1 MCHRVLHGHP
11 RWCVDYRKVNEATQK
26 DAYPLPKIEE
36 CLDTLSGSKLFSTL
50 DLLSG
55 YHQFEVNEKD
65 RPRTAFI
72 TKYGLF
78 EYTRMPFGL
87 CNAPSTFQRGM
98 ELVLRRLQW
107 VTLLIYLDDVIIT
120 GKTFKEHL
128 NNLGEVLSRFRK
140 FGLKLKPTKCSLYRE
155 EVLFLGHVVGKDGV
169 RANPSLVQDVEK
181 WPVPQN
187 LKELQAFLGL
197 TNYYRRFVQGYADI
211 ARSLHNLTRK
221 GVTYHWKAEQE
232 VAFGA
237 LKKALTTTP
246 ILAYPLAEGRMILDT
261 DASNFSIGAVLSQEQ
276 GQVERVISYSSRRLG
291 PIQERYCVTR
301 RELPAVVAFC
311 H

>member
-1 MCHRVLHGHP
+1 MN
-11 RWCVDYRKVNEATQK
+11 YRKVNEATQK

-36 CLDTLSGSKLFSTL
+36 CHDTLSGSKLFSTL

-87 CNAPSTFQRGM
+87 CHAPSTFQRGM
-98 ELVLRRLQW
+98 ELVLRGLQW

-140 FGLKLKPTKCSLYRE
+140 FGLKLKPTKCSLFRE

-237 LKKALTTTP
+237 LKRALTTTP

-261 DASNFSIGAVLSQEQ
+261 DAANFSIGAVLSQEQ
-276 GQVERVISYSSRRLG
+276 GQVERVISYSSRRFG

>member
-1 MCHRVLHGHP
+1 M
-11 RWCVDYRKVNEATQK
+11 DYRKVNEATQK
-26 DAYPLPKIEE
+26 DAYPLLKIEE

-261 DASNFSIGAVLSQEQ
+261 DAANFSIGAVLSQEQ
-276 GQVERVISYSSRRLG
+276 GQVERVFSYSSRRLG

-301 RELPAVVAFC
+301 RELLAVVAFC

>member
-1 MCHRVLHGHP
+1 MN
-11 RWCVDYRKVNEATQK
+11 YRKVNEATQK

-261 DASNFSIGAVLSQEQ
+261 DAANFSIGAVLSQEQ

-301 RELPAVVAFC
+301 RELLAVVAFC

>member
-1 MCHRVLHGHP
+1 M
-11 RWCVDYRKVNEATQK
+11 DYRKVNEATQK

-98 ELVLRRLQW
+98 ELVLGRLQW

-197 TNYYRRFVQGYADI
+197 TNYYRRFVQGYADN
-211 ARSLHNLTRK
+211 ARSLYNLTRK

>member
-1 MCHRVLHGHP
+1 M
-11 RWCVDYRKVNEATQK
+11 DYRKVNEATQK

-169 RANPSLVQDVEK
+169 RANPSLVKDVEK

-261 DASNFSIGAVLSQEQ
+261 DAANFSIGAVLSQEQ

-301 RELPAVVAFC
+301 RELLAVVAFC

>member
-1 MCHRVLHGHP
+1 M
-11 RWCVDYRKVNEATQK
+11 
-26 DAYPLPKIEE
+26 
-36 CLDTLSGSKLFSTL
+36 
-50 DLLSG
+50 
-55 YHQFEVNEKD
+55 
-65 RPRTAFI
+65 
-72 TKYGLF
+72 
-78 EYTRMPFGL
+78 
-87 CNAPSTFQRGM
+87 
-98 ELVLRRLQW
+98 
-107 VTLLIYLDDVIIT
+107 
-120 GKTFKEHL
+120 
-128 NNLGEVLSRFRK
+128 
-140 FGLKLKPTKCSLYRE
+140 
-155 EVLFLGHVVGKDGV
+155 GKDGV

-261 DASNFSIGAVLSQEQ
+261 DAANFSIGAVLSQEQ

-291 PIQERYCVTR
+291 PVQERYCVTR
-301 RELPAVVAFC
+301 RELLAVVAFC

>member
-1 MCHRVLHGHP
+1 MN
-11 RWCVDYRKVNEATQK
+11 YRKVNEATQK
-26 DAYPLPKIEE
+26 DAYPLPKREE

-140 FGLKLKPTKCSLYRE
+140 FGLKLKPTKCSLFRE

-261 DASNFSIGAVLSQEQ
+261 DAANFSIGAVLSQEQ

-301 RELPAVVAFC
+301 RELLAVVAFC

>member
-1 MCHRVLHGHP
+1 M
-11 RWCVDYRKVNEATQK
+11 DYRKVNEATQK

-50 DLLSG
+50 ALLSG

-221 GVTYHWKAEQE
+221 GVTYHWGAEQE

-261 DASNFSIGAVLSQEQ
+261 DAANFSIGAVLSQEQ

-301 RELPAVVAFC
+301 RELLAVVAFC

>member
-1 MCHRVLHGHP
+1 M
-11 RWCVDYRKVNEATQK
+11 DYRRVNEATQK

-120 GKTFKEHL
+120 GKTFKEYL

-261 DASNFSIGAVLSQEQ
+261 DAANFSIGAVLSQEQ

-301 RELPAVVAFC
+301 RELLAVVAFC

>member
-1 MCHRVLHGHP
+1 M
-11 RWCVDYRKVNEATQK
+11 DYRKVNEATQK

-221 GVTYHWKAEQE
+221 RVTYHWKAEQE

-261 DASNFSIGAVLSQEQ
+261 DAANFSIGAVLSQEQ

-301 RELPAVVAFC
+301 RELLAVVAFC

>member
-1 MCHRVLHGHP
+1 MN
-11 RWCVDYRKVNEATQK
+11 YRKVNEATQK

-140 FGLKLKPTKCSLYRE
+140 FGLKLKPTKCSLFRE

-221 GVTYHWKAEQE
+221 GVTCYWGAEQE

-237 LKKALTTTP
+237 LKKALTTAP

-261 DASNFSIGAVLSQEQ
+261 DASNFSIGAVLSKEQ

-301 RELPAVVAFC
+301 RELLAVAALFTGKTIPPQD
-311 H
+311 

>member
-1 MCHRVLHGHP
+1 MN
-11 RWCVDYRKVNEATQK
+11 YRKVNEATQK

-261 DASNFSIGAVLSQEQ
+261 DAANFSIGAVLSQEQ
-276 GQVERVISYSSRRLG
+276 GQVERVISYSSRRFG

>member
-1 MCHRVLHGHP
+1 M
-11 RWCVDYRKVNEATQK
+11 DYRKVNEATQK

-301 RELPAVVAFC
+301 RELLAVVAFC

>member
-1 MCHRVLHGHP
+1 M
-11 RWCVDYRKVNEATQK
+11 DYRKVNEATQK

-107 VTLLIYLDDVIIT
+107 ATLLIYLDDVIIT

-261 DASNFSIGAVLSQEQ
+261 DAANFSIGAVLSQEQ

-301 RELPAVVAFC
+301 RELLAVVAFC